1 MRQLTLWFCAVALAA
16 GPRSAAQAQ
25 VRGRFE
31 VPGLR
36 EYVAQVLQRNAGF
49 AAARTD
55 VTAASERIAPA
66 GALPDP
72 VLSLGAMNAPL
83 PSLDLRQQDMSM
95 LPIRLEQMLPFPGKQ
110 GAAADV
116 AREERGVADAEVGL
130 VRLTLAAEATAAY
143 FDVAYANGALTVWHH
158 RLELANQAVQVAMAR
173 YSTGAAPQAEA
184 LRAQV
189 RRARVQEEGHTFAA
203 AVEQSAAAAD
213 ALRGGPGDSLRVPA
227 LVGPDSTVLFAVL
240 SDTLPDWVTLRPVL
254 QAGNP
259 TLAVAN
265 GRVERARASAHA
277 FGIAARPDFM
287 LMAEYAPRLGNRD
300 PFLTGMI
307 GVSLPLWA
315 GRKQG
320 PAAEAAR
327 LDQTGTEER
336 YQDLRVR
343 LEAALRDR
351 LARLTALRRRTQEL
365 REQVLP
371 LADAASASALT
382 SYSVGR
388 IDLTTVLDAQDDLYA
403 AQLDLARLIAAYATE
418 RAALNALL
426 GEEWYR

>member
-1 MRQLTLWFCAVALAA
+1 MRQLMLCCFVAALAGRPPGA
-16 GPRSAAQAQ
+16 VWAQAPAPLHL
-25 VRGRFE
+25 
-31 VPGLR
+31 PGLR
-36 EYVAQVLQRNAGF
+36 EYVSQVLQRNAGL

-55 VTAASERIAPA
+55 VTAASQRIAPG

-72 VLSLGAMNAPL
+72 VLSFGAMNAPV

-95 LPIRLEQMLPFPGKQ
+95 LAIRLEQMLPFPGKQ

-130 VRLTLAAEATAAY
+130 VRTTLAAEATAAY
-143 FDVAYANGALTVWHH
+143 FDVAYANSALTVWRH
-158 RLELANQAVQVAMAR
+158 RLELAHQAVQVAMAR

-254 QAGNP
+254 QTGSP

-287 LMAEYAPRLGNRD
+287 LMAEYAPRLGGRD

-343 LEAALRDR
+343 LEAELRDR
-351 LARLTALRRRTQEL
+351 LARLSALRGRTREL
-365 REQVLP
+365 RQQVLP
-371 LADAASASALT
+371 LAEAASASALA
-382 SYSVGR
+382 SYSVGK
-388 IDLTTVLDAQDDLYA
+388 IDLTTVLDAQDDLFG
-403 AQLDLARLIAAYATE
+403 AQLDLARLIADYAAQ